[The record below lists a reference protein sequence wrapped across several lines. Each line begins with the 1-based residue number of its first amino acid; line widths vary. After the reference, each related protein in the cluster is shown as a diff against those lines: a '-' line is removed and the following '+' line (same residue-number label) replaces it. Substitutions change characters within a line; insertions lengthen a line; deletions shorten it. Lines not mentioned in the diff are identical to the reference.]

1 MEIFRLFG
9 RIMIDDKEAQS
20 SLSKTEKNAE
30 GLAKRFGGMIKTA
43 AKWGAAIVGAATAAA
58 TAAFAATNR
67 ITQGFDTIAK
77 HSAKLG
83 ISTDA
88 YQEMSYWASQ
98 NGISIQSMERAVGRL
113 NQRIGLAATG
123 NKKYADALESL
134 GINLNDVRNGALS
147 TEEVMVQVLQSLS
160 QLENEQL
167 KSAMAANLFGT
178 RLARDLMP
186 ALQDSSMT
194 IEEAREAA
202 ERLGLVIDEET
213 IKAGVRFQ
221 DNLTDVKASLSA
233 VGQNVMGQLIPVFN
247 TLMEWFLENVPA
259 IQALIRDGAAVVRTA
274 VGWVVDIIQTVIG
287 TLREWLAE
295 SGITLGG
302 IREAADRIL
311 PEVLK
316 IVQSVFGSIWDV
328 VQDILRRVRDF
339 WNRNGQQLLEDGK
352 AVFNSIWGVVQ
363 TVFESIR
370 DIIETVLNLV
380 VPFVRRQLDNLQQ
393 FWEENGQQIMQA
405 VSNAFKFIQ
414 SVIQTTM
421 PIIQFI
427 IEQVWGV
434 IQGIFDGALKVVMGL
449 LKTFAGLFTG
459 DWRTMWEGIKQ
470 MISGALQF
478 IWNLINLTLL
488 GRALGVIRSFGSQL
502 MAAFKTPFNW
512 VKNFINTILNAITS
526 RAKSFASQF
535 TGAFKVIPDGIRA
548 VLNRIISG
556 FNSLIGGLNR
566 FKISI
571 PDWVPAIGGRSFGI
585 NIPTIPG
592 LARGGVV
599 TRSGSVLVGE
609 AGPEIL
615 NLPRGASVIPLDH
628 PSAGMDYDRLA
639 EALARHMKPSVVFNN
654 HFSVGEST
662 PSQYLRKQRQLAR
675 EWGLN
680 Y

>member
-43 AKWGAAIVGAATAAA
+43 AKWGAAIVGGAIAAGAAIGGLATPLVKAAA
-58 TAAFAATNR
+58 EMNALNAQFEQVFQDLQDEAQASIDRLGKNFGMLPNRIKPSFTQMTSMFKGLGLDTAEAMKQAETAVTLVADAAAFY
-67 ITQGFDTIAK
+67 D
-77 HSAKLG
+77 
-83 ISTDA
+83 
-88 YQEMSYWASQ
+88 MSFEQANQ
-98 NGISIQSMERAVGRL
+98 HL
-113 NQRIGLAATG
+113 NSFIKGNYEGGEAIGLFANETQMAAWAAKNLGLDWKNLDEAGKQVARLEYAKAMQEAAGATG
-123 NKKYADALESL
+123 QAARESDALENQL
-134 GINLNDVRNGALS
+134 GNLRQAWQDFKARLGEPILEPAIHMIQTLSNWLS
-147 TEEVMVQVLQSLS
+147 TVDVQPIVDGITRFGEVVTSVFDMVVPFIQQSLS
-160 QLENEQL
+160 
-167 KSAMAANLFGT
+167 
-178 RLARDLMP
+178 
-186 ALQDSSMT
+186 T
-194 IEEAREAA
+194 I
-202 ERLGLVIDEET
+202 
-213 IKAGVRFQ
+213 
-221 DNLTDVKASLSA
+221 LSYW
-233 VGQNVMGQLIPVFN
+233 QQ
-247 TLMEWFLENVPA
+247 
-259 IQALIRDGAAVVRTA
+259 
-274 VGWVVDIIQTVIG
+274 
-287 TLREWLAE
+287 
-295 SGITLGG
+295 
-302 IREAADRIL
+302 
-311 PEVLK
+311 
-316 IVQSVFGSIWDV
+316 
-328 VQDILRRVRDF
+328 
-339 WNRNGQQLLEDGK
+339 NGQQIMESAQGAFDTVK
-352 AVFNSIWGVVQ
+352 QIIMFVVGLIASFIQ
-363 TVFESIR
+363 DRLKLIR
-370 DIIETVLNLV
+370 
-380 VPFVRRQLDNLQQ
+380 Q
-393 FWEENGQQIMQA
+393 FWDENGQQIMQA

-434 IQGIFDGALKVVMGL
+434 IQGIFDGALKVIMGL

-459 DWRTMWEGIKQ
+459 DWRKMWEGIKQ

-488 GRALGVIRSFGSQL
+488 GRALGAIRSFGSQL

-535 TGAFKVIPDGIRA
+535 TGAFKAIPNGIRA

-556 FNSLIGGLNR
+556 FNSLVGRLNR
-566 FKISI
+566 FSISI
-571 PDWVPAIGGRSFGI
+571 PDWVPAIGGKSFKI

>member
-67 ITQGFDTIAK
+67 ITQGFDQIAK

-134 GINLNDVRNGALS
+134 GINLNDVRDGTLS

-221 DNLTDVKASLSA
+221 DNLTDVKAALSS
-233 VGQNVMGQLIPVFN
+233 VSQNVMGQLIPIFN

-302 IREAADRIL
+302 IRAAADRIL

-316 IVQSVFGSIWDV
+316 IVQSVFGSIWDT
-328 VQDILRRVRDF
+328 
-339 WNRNGQQLLEDGK
+339 
-352 AVFNSIWGVVQ
+352 VQ
-363 TVFESIR
+363 TVFESMR

-380 VPFVRRQLDNLQQ
+380 VPFVQRQLDNLQR

-427 IEQVWGV
+427 IKQVWGV

-459 DWRTMWEGIKQ
+459 DWRKMWEGIKQ

-488 GRALGVIRSFGSQL
+488 GRALGAIRSFGSQL

-535 TGAFKVIPDGIRA
+535 TGAFKAIPNGIRA

-556 FNSLIGGLNR
+556 FNSLIGRLNR

-571 PDWVPAIGGRSFGI
+571 PDWVPAIGGRSFKI
-585 NIPTIPG
+585 NIPKIPG
-592 LARGGVV
+592 LQEGGNI
-599 TRSGSVLVGE
+599 TQSGRVLVGE

-615 NLPRGASVIPLDH
+615 DLPKGARVTPLDKLPGADMSRVESLLVELIKAVKEH
-628 PSAGMDYDRLA
+628 KDVYID
-639 EALARHMKPSVVFNN
+639 
-654 HFSVGEST
+654 GEKVT
-662 PSQYLRKQRQLAR
+662 GIVNDINAVNAAVRGYMR
-675 EWGLN
+675 
-680 Y
+680 